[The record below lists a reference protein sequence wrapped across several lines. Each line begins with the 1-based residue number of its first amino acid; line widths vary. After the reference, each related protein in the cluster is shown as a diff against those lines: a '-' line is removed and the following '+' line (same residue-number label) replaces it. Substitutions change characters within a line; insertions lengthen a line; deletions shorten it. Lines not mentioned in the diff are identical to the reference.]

1 MNAESKKIRE
11 SLVSQL
17 SSFEQRLD
25 EKLDDVRLLAD
36 IQDGIGNLIG
46 ASGGNEAEIR
56 RVLQERYESGN
67 LRKETFQ
74 LVKSMLDRFV
84 TEHVP
89 TAGTAQPKQATPP
102 QPPVPPAYADS
113 HVQTIAEAAQELS
126 NTELPGS
133 AQTAAAY
140 DAVAAAD
147 NRVQVGTVLR
157 DRFML
162 QTRIAGGSMGVVY
175 KALDR
180 RLAEG
185 DADNPFVAV
194 KVLSPHLASNAQALR
209 ALQQEG
215 AKGRCLSHQNIVR
228 FIDLDRD
235 EDLYF
240 IVMEWLEGKTLA
252 DILDAPETGK
262 MDAQRAFKIIEQL
275 GNALAYAH
283 RCGIVHADVK
293 PGNVMIMPN
302 GDAKLLDFG
311 VARIRQKQI
320 EAQKEFDPGVLGLLT
335 PAYASMQVLTGEEPK
350 PTDDVFSLACLAYRL
365 LAGYRVFGPRNAA
378 EAAEEGMNPQKPN
391 SLDEARW
398 KVLKKA
404 LSYSRITRYETMQEF
419 IDALNLKGAAPI
431 DLVVPPRDRF
441 DDHEEPHGPGRWIAS
456 LVVLLG
462 LIGGAAY
469 QFGYLDDLI
478 APFMQDESEFVQ
490 LPATEEPE
498 FATIEERPADFEPES
513 VSEAVAA
520 TPTAIAE
527 PQAEETATDDLAEAP
542 VADEPVADED
552 VTNVAA
558 EPEAVD
564 EPDALTETMAD
575 EVRVDDS
582 DLVDVAAA
590 APDTEAAFESAPAPA
605 VSQTPATAELFINRN
620 RPGSDSA
627 SITLREDGEAATI
640 DIVRAD
646 VSIPLELRIEEAGFS
661 GNRSPWV
668 SGQFTMTGDGYVA
681 FAAGQE
687 RIRVTL
693 QMTSDPLREADQQ
706 STLRIR
712 DADTP
717 TSELATVTLNLEDD
731 DQRAFE
737 ATMPANTVAFATTQ
751 ITVRERDPAVQ
762 IDILRF
768 NPDNTELEVMYRLR
782 DVTASIGED
791 YFAPGND
798 TIVFGPGQ
806 RTTRLL
812 IPLVQDNAFESNEAF
827 KVELL
832 RLGEEGIIEVFA
844 DTAVIIRDDDS

>member
-11 SLVSQL
+11 SLVDQL

-56 RVLQERYESGN
+56 RVLQERYECGK

-89 TAGTAQPKQATPP
+89 TAGTVQPKQTPP

-133 AQTAAAY
+133 TQARVAV
-140 DAVAAAD
+140 DAIAAAD
-147 NRVQVGTVLR
+147 SRVQVGTVLR

-175 KALDR
+175 KAFNQ

-235 EDLYF
+235 DDLYF
-240 IVMEWLEGKTLA
+240 IVMEWLEGQTLA

-262 MDAQRAFKIIEQL
+262 MDTQRAFQIIEQL

-311 VARIRQKQI
+311 VARIRQKHI
-320 EAQKEFDPGVLGLLT
+320 EVQKEFDPGVLGLLT

-391 SLDEARW
+391 NLDDARW

-404 LSYSRITRYETMQEF
+404 LSFSRITRYETMQEF

-441 DDHEEPHGPGRWIAS
+441 DDHEEAHGPGRWIAS
-456 LVVLLG
+456 LIVLLG

-469 QFGYLDDLI
+469 QFGYLDEFI
-478 APFMQDESEFVQ
+478 APFIAEDSDFTS
-490 LPATEEPE
+490 LPAVEEPQ
-498 FATIEERPADFEPES
+498 IETVQERPADFEPET
-513 VSEAVAA
+513 VSEAVATVPPPVEEA
-520 TPTAIAE
+520 
-527 PQAEETATDDLAEAP
+527 QAEVVEAENP
-542 VADEPVADED
+542 ADVVVADED
-552 VTNVAA
+552 LSLTAA
-558 EPEAVD
+558 EIETEVEPEA
-564 EPDALTETMAD
+564 PID
-575 EVRVDDS
+575 EVKVDDS
-582 DLVDVAAA
+582 DLAEPEISA
-590 APDTEAAFESAPAPA
+590 TEDESAVPSTPAPA
-605 VSQTPATAELFINRN
+605 EYQTPATAELFINRN
-620 RPGSDSA
+620 RRGSDSA
-627 SITLREDGEAATI
+627 AITLREDDEAATI

-646 VSIPLELRIEEAGFS
+646 VSTPLELRIEEAGFS

-681 FAAGQE
+681 FAEGQD

-751 ITVRERDPAVQ
+751 LTVRERDPAVQ

-768 NPDNTELEVMYRLR
+768 NPDNTELQVMYRLR
-782 DVTASIGED
+782 DVTAAIGED

-832 RLGEEGIIEVFA
+832 RLGDEGIIEVFA
-844 DTAVIIRDDDS
+844 ETAVIIRDDDS